1 MRAVVAVK
9 SNGGKGGGASR
20 AARYISERDRD
31 PEREGARQ
39 RSLFS
44 DRDSDLTYRKAN
56 RFLGNGQGAPGK
68 DDLIHFSVSFLPED
82 YERLGAN
89 SDERKERL
97 REVAREAMEDVKSD
111 LHAGDLRWVAGIHLN
126 TDHPHLHV
134 LIHKEI
140 TGREEG
146 ESRRL
151 GRLPKRLLPHRA
163 PASDGEARAVE
174 GSIGERFVAA
184 LDRAQQRAG
193 SERERESNAEER
205 AENTIPIEER
215 LLQAARYN
223 PSIAGREL
231 VEEVILRGS
240 EPEAGESPEATGLHA
255 AFRNSSLDDPDY
267 RTRPEQ
273 ADWLNKQSQDLRD
286 LYERGAC
293 VKDAVLIIP
302 AEEHQLPDGQDQP
315 FITSLS
321 YALGR
326 IRDPEQAREFHT
338 LARAIAGENA
348 DPRDIEVFRYYYDQ
362 IGHDAAA
369 LGPTLAEMRLLAGEM
384 AKLETRESVE
394 VFADVISLEE
404 RREPGAAAGAF
415 NTAARKVRLDD
426 ERLRFPADLSVE
438 TKERL
443 VRLTI
448 PAIDG
453 LIEGGMPRS
462 AIAPRIDAAIYHREA
477 PETDE
482 ERRVISGFLKAY
494 VDERLKDPETRAL
507 NRSASFRQAHA
518 QIVAARAPEEL
529 NRMAES
535 FLRQN
540 LERSTALRN
549 GLPPRPNEIPLNARE
564 RHLLFFGRAPE
575 HHTAEMR
582 ELRHAW
588 GLSRAERAEQVAALS
603 EGRLEPSPALAQMLT
618 ELESRRTVSALR
630 HYQASILNQEMR
642 NPGKLNL
649 RQLYERLA
657 PYERTYLVGQIE
669 GRKQA
674 FARSS
679 TLGAPS
685 REPAQEAS
693 NHGVSP
699 PHESDSYRDYMAGVE
714 EIEQRLL
721 NEAVRQRQKG
731 EGRFGEEGA
740 ALSTEEARA
749 LLPTEEQTMIRN
761 RACNLAWERVAL
773 PETLDSPPG
782 SAARQLGD
790 AIAQLQEEI
799 QPRARLAAR
808 ALDEFL
814 LEKIGHHKNDQSRE
828 DALRKLPP
836 TDAQAQRELEAYAAE
851 TRRELYRGFES
862 LDQLRREVE
871 ASRVGIVATTAH
883 IAPETANSKSLANG
897 RSTEMDRREHE
908 EHVAVNPG
916 SGHVTPVISV
926 SSVPPSVE
934 NVPSDTLLSRWFRE
948 VTQAHAA
955 LDSWNR
961 ETQEPFAKDSEAL
974 RDRHLLGQAI
984 ETRARREIA
993 ALNYNLAAEAGDT
1006 FRFQVRDQ
1014 SSGERREISDFDV
1027 RRRADA
1033 RGARGAD
1040 EGEIQTTLERRAAQ
1054 QQVAG
1059 RDLALHAETLH
1070 ELGEI
1075 RQELIERLEK
1085 AFTAAAREE
1094 TEANARAQTI
1104 ERKYAARENPL
1115 PSPLLDRGTLA
1126 QLQEKATSHGL
1137 VERVEQFETLRLA
1150 LAAEHNQPA
1159 RTEQETARLAAQ
1171 LFAARTELEAREERA
1186 ARFDQTR
1193 HLRQWEIGG
1202 ERWSLADLD
1211 RRIERQIDDAKLLGK
1226 YQFHLDPNSRQ
1237 QAGEELERLTAIRET
1252 VVGRIAAE
1260 QREMREEVQEADKLV
1275 ETLTRIETRESAF
1288 RAQSGQAMPEPLFM
1302 RKELERVAANLEVT
1316 RDAAMLRQLHEFE
1329 KQFNTY
1335 GPLKERRS
1343 PEQEVG
1349 RALARE
1355 AMAEI
1360 FQRESAER
1368 VANFQARSEL
1378 QPLRIELPGGSL
1390 LTKRLEDTKPNS
1402 LAERVLRPLIERG
1415 SERDLHDAIRAAFAQ
1430 YRDHLLSGHEK
1441 SLSYLAASREIAGL
1455 LHAEAK
1461 EHMGTEKAA
1470 PDFTPKER
1478 INIEIYAE
1486 RLTDPKEREHYLRL
1500 SRGELLPERS
1510 PRDSA
1515 EHTSG
1520 SDPDRSLAGLARQ
1533 FLSQGAGRAR

>member
-9 SNGGKGGGASR
+9 SSGGRGGGASR
-20 AARYISERDRD
+20 AARYISERDRNL
-31 PEREGARQ
+31 EREGVRP

-44 DRDSDLTYRKAN
+44 ERDGDLTYRKAN
-56 RFLGNGQGAPGK
+56 RFLAGGQGAPGK

-82 YERLGAN
+82 YERLGA
-89 SDERKERL
+89 SGDQRKERL

-111 LHAGDLRWVAGIHLN
+111 LDASDLRWVAGIHLN
-126 TDHPHLHV
+126 TDHPHLHI

-146 ESRRL
+146 ESRHL

-163 PASDGEARAVE
+163 PALDGEARAVE

-193 SERERESNAEER
+193 SERESNAEER
-205 AENTIPIEER
+205 AEKTLYTEER

-231 VEEVILRGS
+231 VEEIIQRGPQPGPGDTPDTTDLR
-240 EPEAGESPEATGLHA
+240 AI
-255 AFRNSSLDDPDY
+255 FRNSSLDDPDY

-293 VKDAVLIIP
+293 VKNAVLIIP
-302 AEEHQLPDGQDQP
+302 AEEHELPDGQDQP

-326 IRDPEQAREFHT
+326 IRDRGAAREFHT
-338 LARAIAGENA
+338 LARAIAGENS

-362 IGHDAAA
+362 IGRDAAA
-369 LGPTLAEMRLLAGEM
+369 LAPTLAEMRLLAGEM
-384 AKLETRESVE
+384 AKLETQESVE
-394 VFADVISLEE
+394 AFADMVSLEE
-404 RREPGAAAGAF
+404 RREPQAPAGAF

-453 LIEGGMPRS
+453 LIEDGMPRS

-482 ERRVISGFLKAY
+482 ERRSISGFLKAY

-507 NRSASFRQAHA
+507 NRSASFRQAHE
-518 QIVAARAPEEL
+518 QIVATTTPEEL
-529 NRMAES
+529 NRVAES

-549 GLPPRPNEIPLNARE
+549 GQTPKPNEIPLNARE

-575 HHTAEMR
+575 HHTSEMR

-588 GLSRAERAEQVAALS
+588 GLSRAERAEQVAAIS
-603 EGRLEPSPALAQMLT
+603 EGRLEPSPTLAKMLA
-618 ELESRRTVSALR
+618 ELESRRSGSALR
-630 HYQASILNQEMR
+630 HYQASILNEEMR

-657 PYERTYLVGQIE
+657 PYERTYLVEQIE
-669 GRKQA
+669 GRKQSITQPHA
-674 FARSS
+674 
-679 TLGAPS
+679 
-685 REPAQEAS
+685 PAQEPAKEAS
-693 NHGVSP
+693 NTRVSP
-699 PHESDSYRDYMAGVE
+699 PHESDSYRDYMAGVA

-721 NEAVRQRQKG
+721 NGTVRQRQKG
-731 EGRFGEEGA
+731 EGRFGDEGA
-740 ALSTEEARA
+740 GLSIEEARA
-749 LLPTEEQTMIRN
+749 LLPTEEQAVIRN

-773 PETLDSPPG
+773 PETLDSLPG
-782 SAARQLGD
+782 STARGLGD
-790 AIAQLQEEI
+790 AIAQLQEEV
-799 QPRARLAAR
+799 QPRARLAAQ
-808 ALDEFL
+808 ALDEFF
-814 LEKIGHHKNDQSRE
+814 LEKIGPYKNDQSRE

-836 TDAQAQRELEAYAAE
+836 VDAQAWRELEAYAAE
-851 TRRELYRGFES
+851 TRRVLYRGFES
-862 LDQLRREVE
+862 LDRLRREVE
-871 ASRVGIVATTAH
+871 ASRVEIAATTAH
-883 IAPETANSKSLANG
+883 AAPEPAGAKSLGNE
-897 RSTEMDRREHE
+897 RSAEMNRREHGAHE
-908 EHVAVNPG
+908 AVNPG
-916 SGHVTPVISV
+916 SEHAAAPVISV
-926 SSVPPSVE
+926 SPAPSPFE
-934 NVPSDTLLSRWFRE
+934 NLPSDASLSRWFRD
-948 VTQAHAA
+948 VIQAHSA
-955 LDSWNR
+955 LDSWNS
-961 ETQEPFAKDSEAL
+961 ETQEVFAKDSETL

-984 ETRARREIA
+984 ETRARRELA
-993 ALNYNLAAEAGDT
+993 ELNYNLAARAGDT
-1006 FRFQVRDQ
+1006 FRFEVRDE

-1027 RRRADA
+1027 RRRAGA
-1033 RGARGAD
+1033 RGARAASED
-1040 EGEIQTTLERRAAQ
+1040 EIHTSLERRAAE

-1075 RQELIERLEK
+1075 RQALIERLEK

-1094 TEANARAQTI
+1094 TEASARAQTI
-1104 ERKYAARENPL
+1104 ELKYAGVGIEP
-1115 PSPLLDRGTLA
+1115 PPPLLDRGALA
-1126 QLQEKATSHGL
+1126 ELQEKATSHSL
-1137 VERVEQFETLRLA
+1137 ARRVEQFETLRTA

-1159 RTEQETARLAAQ
+1159 RTDEEAARHAAQ
-1171 LFAARTELEAREERA
+1171 LFTARTELAAREERG

-1193 HLRQWEIGG
+1193 HSRQWEFGD

-1211 RRIERQIDDAKLLGK
+1211 RRIERQTDDAKLLGK
-1226 YQFHLDPNSRQ
+1226 YQFHFDPNGRQ
-1237 QAGEELERLTAIRET
+1237 RAGDEVERLTTIRET
-1252 VVGRIAAE
+1252 VIERIATE
-1260 QREMREEVQEADKLV
+1260 QREMQEEVQEAGKLV
-1275 ETLTRIETRESAF
+1275 ETLARIETRESAF
-1288 RAQSGQAMPEPLFM
+1288 RAASGQAMPEPFFT

-1316 RDAAMLRQLHEFE
+1316 RDAATLRQLHEYE

-1335 GPLKERRS
+1335 APVKERRS
-1343 PEQEVG
+1343 PEQEMG

-1355 AMAEI
+1355 TMAEI

-1368 VANFQARSEL
+1368 VVNFQARSEL
-1378 QPLRIELPGGSL
+1378 QPLRIEMPGGNL

-1415 SERDLHDAIRAAFAQ
+1415 AERELQDAIRAAFAQ

-1441 SLSYLAASREIAGL
+1441 SLSYLAAAREIAGL
-1455 LHAEAK
+1455 LHAETK
-1461 EHMGTEKAA
+1461 EHTGVEKAA

-1500 SRGELLPERS
+1500 SRGETTPERS
-1510 PRDSA
+1510 SRDSI
-1515 EHTSG
+1515 ERTSG

>member
-1 MRAVVAVK
+1 MRAVVVVK

-31 PEREGARQ
+31 PGREGARP

-44 DRDSDLTYRKAN
+44 DRDDDLTYRKAN

-68 DDLIHFSVSFLPED
+68 DDLIHFSVSFLSED
-82 YERLGAN
+82 YERLGA
-89 SDERKERL
+89 SGDQRKERL

-111 LHAGDLRWVAGIHLN
+111 LDASDLRWVAGIHLN
-126 TDHPHLHV
+126 TDHPHLHI

-184 LDRAQQRAG
+184 LDRAQGRAG
-193 SERERESNAEER
+193 SERESNTEEKAEKTTP
-205 AENTIPIEER
+205 AEER
-215 LLQAARYN
+215 LLQTARYN

-231 VEEVILRGS
+231 VEEIILRGS
-240 EPEAGESPEATGLHA
+240 EPGSNESPEAMNLRI
-255 AFRNSSLDDPDY
+255 AFRNPGLDDPDY

-273 ADWLNKQSQDLRD
+273 ADWLNRQSQDLRD

-293 VKDAVLIIP
+293 VKDDVLVIP
-302 AEEHQLPDGQDQP
+302 AEEHELPDGQDQP

-326 IRDPEQAREFHT
+326 IRDAEQAREFHT
-338 LARAIAGENA
+338 LARSIAGENA

-362 IGHDAAA
+362 IGRDAAA
-369 LGPTLAEMRLLAGEM
+369 LEPTLDEMRLLAGEM
-384 AKLETRESVE
+384 AKLETQESVE
-394 VFADVISLEE
+394 VFADMVSLEE
-404 RREPGAAAGAF
+404 KREPQSSAGAF

-477 PETDE
+477 PETDD
-482 ERRVISGFLKAY
+482 ERHRISGFLKAY

-507 NRSASFRQAHA
+507 NRSASFRQAHS
-518 QIVAARAPEEL
+518 QIVAATTPEEL
-529 NRMAES
+529 NRVAES

-549 GLPPRPNEIPLNARE
+549 GQSLKPNETPLSARE
-564 RHLLFFGRAPE
+564 RNLLFFGRAPE
-575 HHTAEMR
+575 HHTAEML

-588 GLSRAERAEQVAALS
+588 GLSRAERAEQVAAIS
-603 EGRLEPSPALAQMLT
+603 EGRLEPSPTLARMLA
-618 ELESRRTVSALR
+618 ELESRRSVSALR
-630 HYQASILNQEMR
+630 HYQASILNEEMR
-642 NPGKLNL
+642 NPGKVNL
-649 RQLYERLA
+649 RHLYERLP
-657 PYERTYLVGQIE
+657 PYERTYLVEQIE

-674 FARSS
+674 ITRPS
-679 TLGAPS
+679 TLGAPA

-693 NHGVSP
+693 DRGISS
-699 PHESDSYRDYMAGVE
+699 PHESDSYRDYMAGVT

-721 NEAVRQRQKG
+721 NEAARQRQKG
-731 EGRFGEEGA
+731 EGRFGVEGA
-740 ALSTEEARA
+740 GLSTEEARA
-749 LLPTEEQTMIRN
+749 LLPTEEQTAIRN
-761 RACNLAWERVAL
+761 RACNQAWERLAL
-773 PETLDSPPG
+773 PETYDAQPG
-782 SAARQLGD
+782 SAAQQLGD

-808 ALDEFL
+808 ALDDFL
-814 LEKIGHHKNDQSRE
+814 EKKIGHHKNDQSRE
-828 DALRKLPP
+828 DAVRNLSPA
-836 TDAQAQRELEAYAAE
+836 DAQAWRELEAYAAE

-862 LDQLRREVE
+862 LDLLRREV
-871 ASRVGIVATTAH
+871 ARSRAEIAVMTTHA
-883 IAPETANSKSLANG
+883 APEPAGTKSLANG
-897 RSTEMDRREHE
+897 RSTEMNHREHGE
-908 EHVAVNPG
+908 YEAVNQG
-916 SGHVTPVISV
+916 SERANPMSFVSPV
-926 SSVPPSVE
+926 PQSVE
-934 NVPSDTLLSRWFRE
+934 DVPSDRSLSRWFRE
-948 VTQAHAA
+948 VTQAHSA
-955 LDSWNR
+955 LDSWDPEN
-961 ETQEPFAKDSEAL
+961 PDAFGKDSETL

-984 ETRARREIA
+984 ETTARRELA
-993 ALNYNLAAEAGDT
+993 ELNYNLAVEAGDT
-1006 FRFQVRDQ
+1006 FRFEVRDE

-1027 RRRADA
+1027 RRRA
-1033 RGARGAD
+1033 GARGSRAAD
-1040 EGEIQTTLERRAAQ
+1040 EGEIHTTLERRAAA
-1054 QQVAG
+1054 QQVVG
-1059 RDLALHAETLH
+1059 RDLALHAETFH

-1075 RQELIERLEK
+1075 RQALVERLEK
-1085 AFTAAAREE
+1085 AFTLAAREE
-1094 TEANARAQTI
+1094 TEASARAQTI
-1104 ERKYAARENPL
+1104 ERKYASEGQEP
-1115 PSPLLDRGTLA
+1115 PPPLLDRGALA
-1126 QLQEKATSHGL
+1126 ELQEKATSHSL
-1137 VERVEQFETLRLA
+1137 ARRAEQFEALRLA

-1159 RTEQETARLAAQ
+1159 RTDEEAARLAAQ
-1171 LFAARTELEAREERA
+1171 LFTARTELAAREARA
-1186 ARFDQTR
+1186 DRFDQTR
-1193 HLRQWEIGG
+1193 HLRQWEIGD
-1202 ERWSLADLD
+1202 EKWSLADLD
-1211 RRIERQIDDAKLLGK
+1211 RQSERQTDDAKLLGK
-1226 YQFHLDPNSRQ
+1226 YQIHLRSNGRER
-1237 QAGEELERLTAIRET
+1237 AGEEVERLAAIRET

-1260 QREMREEVQEADKLV
+1260 QREMQEEVQEAGKLV
-1275 ETLTRIETRESAF
+1275 ETLSRIETHESAF
-1288 RAQSGQAMPEPLFM
+1288 RAQAGQAMPEPLFT
-1302 RKELERVAANLEVT
+1302 RKELDRAAANLEVT
-1316 RDAAMLRQLHEFE
+1316 RDAATLRQLHEFE

-1335 GPLKERRS
+1335 APVKERRS

-1355 AMAEI
+1355 TMAEI

-1368 VANFQARSEL
+1368 VVNFQMRSDL
-1378 QPLRIELPGGSL
+1378 QPLRIELPGGGL

-1415 SERDLHDAIRAAFAQ
+1415 AERELHDSIRTAFDQ
-1430 YRDHLLSGHEK
+1430 YRNHLLSGHEK
-1441 SLSYLAASREIAGL
+1441 SLSYLAAAREIAGL
-1455 LHAEAK
+1455 LHAETK
-1461 EHMGTEKAA
+1461 EHTGVEKAA

-1500 SRGELLPERS
+1500 SRGETTPDRSSRDPIER
-1510 PRDSA
+1510 A
-1515 EHTSG
+1515 SG
-1520 SDPDRSLAGLARQ
+1520 SDSDRGLAQIAHQ